1 MVWWLGAVYLM
12 FGGCGGFGGG
22 VLAGFCPSYVASLLW
37 VIYVIILL
45 LLVITLL
52 LLFFSV

>member
-22 VLAGFCPSYVASLLW
+22 VFLAGFCPSYVASLLS
-37 VIYVIILL
+37 VLL
-45 LLVITLL
+45 
-52 LLFFSV
+52 